1 MSTANPAVVPTDET
15 GSGHEI
21 RPSSFSFRTLWHRYA
36 RKAVVPSLFVLT
48 VGLGLLLARA
58 AAYSQSRAAGFE
70 RGRTTALR
78 ELGMRMAKNDSI
90 RHEGELQAVRVLR
103 NVRFFFLGR
112 HSRGWCLVKYADSSE
127 PNWSIGW
134 VKDMKYMEPGRVYSL
149 NPRGYVWNR
158 PLR

>member
-1 MSTANPAVVPTDET
+1 MSAVDSALASAGET
-15 GSGHEI
+15 EPVREAEHLSGSL
-21 RPSSFSFRTLWHRYA
+21 RSLWHRYG
-36 RKAVVPSLFVLT
+36 RKTVVPSLFVLA
-48 VGLGLLLARA
+48 VGLGLLLAKA
-58 AAYSQSRAAGFE
+58 ATYSQSRAAGFE
-70 RGRTTALR
+70 RGRATALR
-78 ELGMRMAKNDSI
+78 ELGMRMAKSDSI

-134 VKDMKYMEPGRVYSL
+134 VKDLKYMEPGRVYTL
-149 NPRGYVWNR
+149 NRRGYVWNR